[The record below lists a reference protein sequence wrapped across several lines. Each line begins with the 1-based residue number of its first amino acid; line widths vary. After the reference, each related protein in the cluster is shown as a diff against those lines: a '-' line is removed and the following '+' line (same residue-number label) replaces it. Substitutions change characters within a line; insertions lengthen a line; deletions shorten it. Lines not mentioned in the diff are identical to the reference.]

1 MKIFISQPMRGKT
14 DAEILAERERAIKAA
29 KAKWG
34 DDVEVLES
42 FFRGAPTEAKPLLF
56 LGESLKVMADA
67 DVVIMCEKSTAA
79 RWCRTEFYVAYE
91 YDVPIFHMIGD
102 KILDERE
109 TCAKNAQAGKG
120 NQ

>member
-14 DAEILAERERAIKAA
+14 DAEILAERKRAIKAA

-42 FFRGAPTEAKPLLF
+42 FFRGAPTEAKPLWF

-67 DVVIMCEKSTAA
+67 DTVIVCKGWSDARGCKVEIATAD
-79 RWCRTEFYVAYE
+79 AYKLP
-91 YDVPIFHMIGD
+91 VFFLIGD
-102 KILDERE
+102 KLRGYNE
-109 TCAKNAQAGKG
+109 
-120 NQ
+120 

>member
-34 DDVEVLES
+34 DDVEILES
-42 FFRGAPTEAKPLLF
+42 FFQGAPSEAKPLWF

-67 DVVIMCEKSTAA
+67 DTIILCKGWSCARGCKAEIAA
-79 RWCRTEFYVAYE
+79 AEAYKLP
-91 YDVPIFHMIGD
+91 VFFLIGD
-102 KILDERE
+102 KLRGYNE
-109 TCAKNAQAGKG
+109 
-120 NQ
+120 

>member
-42 FFRGAPTEAKPLLF
+42 FFQGAPTEAKPLWF

-67 DVVIMCEKSTAA
+67 NAVIVCKGWSDARGCKVEIVAA
-79 RWCRTEFYVAYE
+79 EAYKLP
-91 YDVPIFHMIGD
+91 VFFMIGN
-102 KILDERE
+102 KVYGFNE
-109 TCAKNAQAGKG
+109 
-120 NQ
+120 

>member
-14 DAEILAERERAIKAA
+14 NTEILAERERVIKAA

-42 FFRGAPTEAKPLLF
+42 FFQGAPTEAKPLWF

-67 DVVIMCEKSTAA
+67 DAIILCKGWSCARGCKVELHAADEYGIPVFIM
-79 RWCRTEFYVAYE
+79 V
-91 YDVPIFHMIGD
+91 GD
-102 KILDERE
+102 EIR
-109 TCAKNAQAGKG
+109 G
-120 NQ
+120 

>member
-14 DAEILAERERAIKAA
+14 AAEILAERERAIKAA

-42 FFRGAPTEAKPLLF
+42 FFRGAPAEAKPLWF

-67 DVVIMCEKSTAA
+67 NAVIVCKVWSAA
-79 RWCRTEFYVAYE
+79 RGCKVEVVAAEAYKLP
-91 YDVPIFHMIGD
+91 VFFLIGD
-102 KILDERE
+102 KLLGYNE
-109 TCAKNAQAGKG
+109 
-120 NQ
+120 

>member
-42 FFRGAPTEAKPLLF
+42 FFRGAPAEAKPLWF

-67 DVVIMCEKSTAA
+67 DAIILCKGWSEARGCKVEIATAD
-79 RWCRTEFYVAYE
+79 AYKLP
-91 YDVPIFHMIGD
+91 VFF
-102 KILDERE
+102 LV
-109 TCAKNAQAGKG
+109 G
-120 NQ
+120 NKLRGYNE

>member
-42 FFRGAPTEAKPLLF
+42 FFQGAPAEAKPLWF

-67 DVVIMCEKSTAA
+67 DAVIMCEKGVVAA
-79 RWCRTEFYVAYE
+79 RGCRMEFHAADEYE
-91 YDVPIFHMIGD
+91 IPIYYMVDNEIKD
-102 KILDERE
+102 
-109 TCAKNAQAGKG
+109 
-120 NQ
+120 

>member
-42 FFRGAPTEAKPLLF
+42 FFWGAPTEAKPLWF
-56 LGESLKVMADA
+56 WDESLKAMADA
-67 DVVIMCEKSTAA
+67 DAVIVCKGWSEA
-79 RWCRTEFYVAYE
+79 RGCKLEIASADACKLPVF
-91 YDVPIFHMIGD
+91 FLIGD
-102 KILDERE
+102 KLRGCNE
-109 TCAKNAQAGKG
+109 
-120 NQ
+120 

>member
-34 DDVEVLES
+34 DVETLES
-42 FFRGAPTEAKPLLF
+42 FFQGAPAEAKPLWF

-67 DVVIMCEKSTAA
+67 DAVIVCKGWSDARGCKVEIAA
-79 RWCRTEFYVAYE
+79 ADAYKLP
-91 YDVPIFHMIGD
+91 VLFLVGD
-102 KILDERE
+102 KLR
-109 TCAKNAQAGKG
+109 G
-120 NQ
+120 NNE

>member
-14 DAEILAERERAIKAA
+14 DAEILAERERVIKAA

-42 FFRGAPTEAKPLLF
+42 FFRGAPTETKPLWF

-67 DVVIMCEKSTAA
+67 DVVILCPKWHLTRGCIVEAA
-79 RWCRTEFYVAYE
+79 AANR
-91 YDVPIFHMIGD
+91 YDIPTFGMVDGV
-102 KILDERE
+102 L
-109 TCAKNAQAGKG
+109 C
-120 NQ
+120 

>member
-42 FFRGAPTEAKPLLF
+42 FFQDAPAGAKPLWF
-56 LGESLKVMADA
+56 WDESLKVMADA
-67 DVVIMCEKSTAA
+67 DAVIVCNGWSEASGCKVEIVFAD
-79 RWCRTEFYVAYE
+79 AYKLP
-91 YDVPIFHMIGD
+91 VFFLIGD
-102 KILDERE
+102 KMHCENE
-109 TCAKNAQAGKG
+109 
-120 NQ
+120 

>member
-34 DDVEVLES
+34 DVEALES
-42 FFRGAPTEAKPLLF
+42 FFQGAPTEAKPLWF

-67 DVVIMCEKSTAA
+67 DAVIVCKGWSDARGCKVEIAA
-79 RWCRTEFYVAYE
+79 ADAYKLP
-91 YDVPIFHMIGD
+91 VFFLIGD
-102 KILDERE
+102 KLR
-109 TCAKNAQAGKG
+109 G
-120 NQ
+120 NNE

>member
-42 FFRGAPTEAKPLLF
+42 FFQGAPTEAKPLWF
-56 LGESLKVMADA
+56 LGESLKAMADA
-67 DVVIMCEKSTAA
+67 NAVIVCEGWSDTRGCKVEIIAA
-79 RWCRTEFYVAYE
+79 EAYKLL
-91 YDVPIFHMIGD
+91 VFFMIGN
-102 KILDERE
+102 KVYGFNE
-109 TCAKNAQAGKG
+109 
-120 NQ
+120 

>member
-42 FFRGAPTEAKPLLF
+42 FFPGRSRRSNAAVVLGGEPEGHGGCGCCYRVQGVERCQRVQGGDRRRRSVQVADF
-56 LGESLKVMADA
+56 LSD
-67 DVVIMCEKSTAA
+67 
-79 RWCRTEFYVAYE
+79 RR
-91 YDVPIFHMIGD
+91 
-102 KILDERE
+102 
-109 TCAKNAQAGKG
+109 
-120 NQ
+120 

>member
-14 DAEILAERERAIKAA
+14 DTEILAERERAIKAA

-42 FFRGAPTEAKPLLF
+42 FFQDAPVGAKPLWF

-67 DVVIMCEKSTAA
+67 DAVILCPNWLLTRGCSVEAA
-79 RWCRTEFYVAYE
+79 AANRYNMPTSVMVDGVLC
-91 YDVPIFHMIGD
+91 
-102 KILDERE
+102 
-109 TCAKNAQAGKG
+109 
-120 NQ
+120 